1 MSNRRRESYPS
12 LTAREHW
19 RDYLLGM
26 GTETLFIL
34 ALVTMGLLLALIASA
49 VWL

>member
-12 LTAREHW
+12 LTARKHW

-26 GTETLFIL
+26 GTEALFIL
-34 ALVTMGLLLALIASA
+34 GLTAMGFLLAYIASV